1 MVKNYVTLLVFNVIA
16 LKNDIVLGCNYNFIT
31 IAITTVPSWGL
42 KQLRHWIGFLFFF
55 FKSETSQV
63 SFKFPKEID
72 CFSAREYKFQQE
84 HLDES
89 AAC

>member
-42 KQLRHWIGFLFFF
+42 KQLRHWIGFFFF
-55 FKSETSQV
+55 FLSLK
-63 SFKFPKEID
+63 PP
-72 CFSAREYKFQQE
+72 RYPLNFQKR
-84 HLDES
+84 
-89 AAC
+89 